1 MSNKDFTSADAAID
15 KFFSKTKEE
24 QTQNTQQAHNTQ
36 QTQNT
41 NISEQIE
48 KRNERFSL
56 LLNKKLKN
64 NLFNLSKATGS
75 KSINDFIVKVLS
87 QYVEKTENQAKLEQY
102 KKLLEE

>member
-1 MSNKDFTSADAAID
+1 MSSKDFTSADAAID

-24 QTQNTQQAHNTQ
+24 QTYNTQQAHNTDK
-36 QTQNT
+36 
-41 NISEQIE
+41 SELLE